1 MQKQGKVKLGSLLI
15 EKIQNPKKCPRY
27 CGVSTGNL
35 GGAELCSNWSCSHSP
50 VLQELCPRPGLC
62 LSASAANDEGF
73 STATSNTQGQI
84 RVSEYELTGCECQP
98 LPSKAIA
105 GAGAGDGVSAPCFGF
120 FPGSLQ
126 RTCPSLRYLIGTK
139 GLMLPRTI
147 RLWLISPWRTRAS
160 REVGELHL
168 CFASLTT
175 TFRCLIVLSASL
187 LPSLAI
193 SK

>member
-1 MQKQGKVKLGSLLI
+1 MQKQGKVKLSSLLI
-15 EKIQNPKKCPRY
+15 EKIQNPKKCLRY
-27 CGVSTGNL
+27 RGVSTGNR

-50 VLQELCPRPGLC
+50 MLQELCPRPGLC
-62 LSASAANDEGF
+62 LGASAANDEVF

-84 RVSEYELTGCECQP
+84 RISEYELTGCECQH

-105 GAGAGDGVSAPCFGF
+105 GAGAGDGVSAPCFVF

-126 RTCPSLRYLIGTK
+126 RACPSLCYLIGTK

-147 RLWLISPWRTRAS
+147 RLWLVCPWRTRAS

-168 CFASLTT
+168 CFESLTT
-175 TFRCLIVLSASL
+175 TFPFAV
-187 LPSLAI
+187 
-193 SK
+193 